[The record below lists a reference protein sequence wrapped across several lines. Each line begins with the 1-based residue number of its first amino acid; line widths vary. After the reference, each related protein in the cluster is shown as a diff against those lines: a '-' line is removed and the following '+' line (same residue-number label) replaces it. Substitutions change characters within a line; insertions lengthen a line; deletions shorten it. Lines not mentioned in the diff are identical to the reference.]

1 MGLEV
6 CVFVVKVLKQMCCA
20 WLLAVARGALLASGR
35 DLAWM
40 QDQLWGV
47 PGNRIIV
54 AEGQLEVEVA
64 FLSSLLLTLKI
75 EEHGATFVK
84 ILSCAHNIVWRHYNR
99 TYKLIPNS
107 PKTKDSIKRSALF
120 LPWEGL
126 SSMRSPLRW
135 GSGCFC
141 SRVLLPVSHLLP
153 LPPQDPRP
161 PMAAS
166 FLAPFLEPGG
176 RQAPSKTNLAPL
188 PMKAFLQCIT
198 MLRNTLWPA
207 GKFRGSSAV

>member
-1 MGLEV
+1 
-6 CVFVVKVLKQMCCA
+6 MCCA

-40 QDQLWGV
+40 QEQLRGV

-141 SRVLLPVSHLLP
+141 SLGFSSLFPTSYPSLRRILVLPWQHHSLPHPWNLVGDRLHL
-153 LPPQDPRP
+153 
-161 PMAAS
+161 
-166 FLAPFLEPGG
+166 
-176 RQAPSKTNLAPL
+176 RQIWLL
-188 PMKAFLQCIT
+188 CL
-198 MLRNTLWPA
+198 
-207 GKFRGSSAV
+207 